1 VKPISWFCYRMDGN
15 SATGKWFFFG
25 AFKYASDQ
33 RKRMANH
40 YDKNYAKT
48 PDQLKGSN
56 LDMRMLEIQLQRII
70 NALQENKK
78 L

>member
-1 VKPISWFCYRMDGN
+1 
-15 SATGKWFFFG
+15 
-25 AFKYASDQ
+25 
-33 RKRMANH
+33 MANH